1 MNHARGLKMNV
12 RKWEITYDYLFVTL
26 DDAQRYVEDGDDQ
39 VLWEIDQ
46 QVTHFDGT
54 KEECFDYIIEIL
66 KENVDFK
73 ISSVVDITEEM
84 ET

>member
-1 MNHARGLKMNV
+1 MNV